1 MQHWGEDQ
9 SWSSPAASALGR
21 TLFPPFR
28 LSLSSLPEEDHH
40 AQHRLHQDQDQDHLL
55 FPLLDMEEGGAIS
68 CREREKAAVCPPLK
82 SIEGI

>member
-9 SWSSPAASALGR
+9 SWSSPAASAQGR

-28 LSLSSLPEEDHH
+28 LSLSSLPEED
-40 AQHRLHQDQDQDHLL
+40 QHRLHRDQDQDDLL

-68 CREREKAAVCPPLK
+68 CREREKAAVCLPLK
-82 SIEGI
+82 SIVGI